1 MTALRKIVDS
11 SALTEIFDLP
21 PAFINRKVEIVMLP
35 IEEEKIPCLTMAQ
48 IEEWAKTPE
57 IQSLVGALKSSGLP
71 SDISISDIRKKRL
84 AEKYKTLAVDYLVT
98 RNISDFTAAACPVV
112 TPDELINILI
122 NKDNK

>member
-1 MTALRKIVDS
+1 
-11 SALTEIFDLP
+11 
-21 PAFINRKVEIVMLP
+21 
-35 IEEEKIPCLTMAQ
+35 MAQ

-98 RNISDFTAAACPVV
+98 RNISDFTAAAYPVV